1 MVKMSYKSLF
11 AIPLTALFLTSCN
24 NPVLDGEGDC
34 QVHYYLQFVYNKNLK
49 WADAFPSE
57 VNSVN
62 LYAFDSKGVFVK
74 EYICRGEALSQP
86 GYTLELDL
94 NPGQYQLVAWCG
106 LENDGVEMGS
116 FTVPS
121 PTPGVTTIDEL
132 TCSLNTTSTAEYPVY
147 SNKMLDFMYHGLLD
161 VDLPDSQDGASYN
174 YTMYLTKDTNHIRII
189 LQQLSAEDM
198 NPDQFE
204 FTIEDSNGVLA
215 YDNDLLG
222 NTMVTYQQWNLQPG
236 VADVTTENDQDWSS
250 LVSVQCVIA
259 DLSVSRMMADH
270 SSDFFLTVTDLKAN
284 KKMINRVPVIQYAL
298 LSKDYYEMA
307 YKHQMTDQD
316 FLDRED
322 EYILTFFID
331 ENLRW
336 VTTYININAWRI
348 VLTDYNLGQDQN

>member
-1 MVKMSYKSLF
+1 MRFKSLYILP
-11 AIPLTALFLTSCN
+11 AAALMLASCN
-24 NPVLDGEGDC
+24 NPVFDNEGDC
-34 QVHYYLQFVYNKNLK
+34 ETHYYLRFVYDMNLK

-74 EYICRGEALSQP
+74 EYLCRGEALSQP

-121 PTPGVTTIDEL
+121 PTPGFTTIDEL
-132 TCSLNTTSTAEYPVY
+132 TCTLNSTSNPDYAVY
-147 SNKMLDFMYHGLLD
+147 SDSWLDFMYHGILD
-161 VDLPDSQDGASYN
+161 VDLPDSKDGASYD

-198 NPDQFE
+198 DPDQFQ
-204 FTIEDSNGVLA
+204 FTIEDDNSKLD
-215 YDNDLLG
+215 YDNSIIT
-222 NTMVTYQQWNLQPG
+222 NVAVSYQPYNIQPGLADVVNENDNDNLQ
-236 VADVTTENDQDWSS
+236 T
-250 LVSVQCVIA
+250 VQCVIA
-259 DLSVSRMMADH
+259 DLSVNRMMADH
-270 SSDFFLTVTDLKAN
+270 KRDFFLTVTDLKADR
-284 KKMINRVPVIQYAL
+284 KIINRVPVIQYAL
-298 LSKDYYEMA
+298 LSKEYYETA
-307 YKHQMTDQD
+307 YKHPMDEQE

-331 ENLRW
+331 KNLRW
-336 VTTYININAWRI
+336 VSTYININAWRV
-348 VLTDYNLGQDQN
+348 VLGDHNLGDTED